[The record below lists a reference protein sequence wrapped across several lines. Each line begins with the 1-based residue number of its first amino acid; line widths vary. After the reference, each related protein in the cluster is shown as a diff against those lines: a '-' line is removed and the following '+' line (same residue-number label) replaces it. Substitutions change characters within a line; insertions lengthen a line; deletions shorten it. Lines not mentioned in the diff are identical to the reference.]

1 MWLTQHDRWKV
12 GMEESLFPFDSQLVV
27 IITKKG
33 SESIGTNES
42 DLSPASDS
50 TNYID

>member
-12 GMEESLFPFDSQLVV
+12 VMEDSLFPFDSQLIV
-27 IITKKG
+27 IIAKR

-50 TNYID
+50 ANYID